1 MLDRL
6 CATLKLPRSHTQ
18 VLPMAPLLKA
28 SELTLVDL
36 EERFSLHRSIDSS
49 FFAEAKEALPPLSE
63 LETIALQRVKE
74 NFLDQL
80 RSRLLIEETVKL
92 VVIAPLLDLAGFYRS
107 PYQIESE
114 FPIQLDIPDDSGD
127 SIQGRIDTLVIKQAF
142 WIVLVESKRTQMSVH
157 VGVPQALAYLLARTD
172 RSRPGYG
179 LVTNGSEFLFLKQ
192 SGTEF
197 ATSNLWSIVN
207 DGNELDRVLQ
217 LLRRLG

>member
-1 MLDRL
+1 
-6 CATLKLPRSHTQ
+6 
-18 VLPMAPLLKA
+18 MAQLLTA
-28 SELTLVDL
+28 SELTLADL
-36 EERFSLHRSIDSS
+36 EERFSLHRSIDAS
-49 FFAEAKEALPPLSE
+49 FFSEAKESPPPLSE

-92 VVIAPLLDLAGFYRS
+92 VVVAPLLDLAGFYRS

-114 FPIQLDIPDDSGD
+114 YSIQLEIPDENGSV
-127 SIQGRIDTLVIKQAF
+127 IQGRIDTLVIKKSF

-157 VGVPQALAYLLARTD
+157 TGVAQALTYLLARTD
-172 RSRPGYG
+172 RDRPGYG

-192 SGTEF
+192 SGSEF
-197 ATSNLWSIVN
+197 ATSNLLSIVN
-207 DGNELDRVLQ
+207 EGNELDRVLQ

>member
-1 MLDRL
+1 
-6 CATLKLPRSHTQ
+6 
-18 VLPMAPLLKA
+18 MAQLLIA
-28 SELTLVDL
+28 SELTLADL

-49 FFAEAKEALPPLSE
+49 FFSEAKESLPALAE

-92 VVIAPLLDLAGFYRS
+92 VVVAPLLDLAGFYRS

-114 FPIQLDIPDDSGD
+114 YPIQIEIPDEDGGI
-127 SIQGRIDTLVIKQAF
+127 IQGRIDTLVIKRSI

-157 VGVPQALAYLLARTD
+157 TGVPQALTYLLARSD
-172 RSRPGYG
+172 CNRPGYG

-192 SGTEF
+192 AGSEF
-197 ATSNLWSIVN
+197 ATSNLLSIVN
-207 DGNELDRVLQ
+207 ERNELDRVLQ
-217 LLRRLG
+217 MLRRLS

>member
-1 MLDRL
+1 M
-6 CATLKLPRSHTQ
+6 PQ
-18 VLPMAPLLKA
+18 LLTV
-28 SELTLVDL
+28 SELTLADL
-36 EERFSLHRSIDSS
+36 EERFSLYRSIDAS
-49 FFAEAKEALPPLSE
+49 FFSEAKESLPALSE
-63 LETIALQRVKE
+63 LERIALQRVKE

-114 FPIQLDIPDDSGD
+114 YPIQFEIPDENGGI
-127 SIQGRIDTLVIKQAF
+127 IQGRIDTLVIKRSI

-157 VGVPQALAYLLARTD
+157 TGVAQALTYLL
-172 RSRPGYG
+172 SRPDCDHPGYG

-197 ATSNLWSIVN
+197 ATSNLLSIIN
-207 DGNELDRVLQ
+207 EGNELDRVLQ